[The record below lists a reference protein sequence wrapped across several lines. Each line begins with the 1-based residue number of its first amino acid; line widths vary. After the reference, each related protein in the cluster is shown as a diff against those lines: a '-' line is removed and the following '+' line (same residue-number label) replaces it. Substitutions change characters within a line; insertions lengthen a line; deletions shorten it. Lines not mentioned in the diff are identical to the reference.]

1 MEETS
6 SRAAGAAPRRLLH
19 GAALALAVA
28 GTAAIAAPV
37 MGQNHKASPEV
48 AKAIALAPHVSAP
61 APERLVWEGAD
72 LDGDGA
78 PDFAN
83 PTGKE
88 TRKTDAYGCGDFG
101 ASRDGGVRRHEGVD
115 FLADAGQ
122 GLVAPIS
129 GYVSKIG
136 FAYADDSQLKFV
148 EITNPA
154 LRYQARVF
162 YIDPTVELGQAVHV
176 GQPIGTHHSLEEKYP
191 GGMTDHVH
199 LEIVDTRG
207 VRIDATQVITARY
220 EPAQAAN
227 RG

>member
-6 SRAAGAAPRRLLH
+6 SRAAGAAQRRLLR
-19 GAALALAVA
+19 GAALALALA

-37 MGQNHKASPEV
+37 MSQGRKASPAV
-48 AKAIALAPHVSAP
+48 AKAIESAPHVAP
-61 APERLVWEGAD
+61 AAPERLVWEGAD

-83 PTGKE
+83 PTGKG
-88 TRKTDAYGCGDFG
+88 TRQTDAYGCGDFG

-115 FLADAGQ
+115 FLADVGQ
-122 GLVAPIS
+122 RVVAPIS

-136 FAYADDSQLKFV
+136 LAYPGDSELKFI

-154 LRYQARVF
+154 LHYQARVF
-162 YIDPTVELGQAVHV
+162 YIDPTVEPGQAIHV
-176 GQPIGTHHSLEEKYP
+176 GQPIGTHHSLEQKYP
-191 GGMTDHVH
+191 RGITEHVH
-199 LEIVDTRG
+199 LEIIDTRG
-207 VRIDATQVITARY
+207 ERIDATRVITAHY
-220 EPAQAAN
+220 EPAPGAG